1 MALNAQQ
8 VAWLGIYAGLPM
20 TVTQF
25 FVRRIAEGKIPFV
38 TNAKTIDYEEIKD
51 HVVKAKILKR
61 GEKFPVSKLNGS
73 VIKGVTPEVIKD
85 SIPFT
90 PYDTL
95 NRLPG
100 QEVYINGTK
109 VDHKKYEEDKRIAY
123 LKVSI
128 PVVQEEIAAGVF
140 LEGKYVSPDTG
151 NEVTYTAYPSE
162 DVAVTEIKEWGIWTT
177 LKVGEF
183 TKDTKVRVDE
193 ILVGKDVFYKIL
205 TDYNK
210 SSNKVVTVTPS
221 RIQTKDGDYELHL
234 NIFGFNFVMIPDAA
248 DTQGKLIDTS
258 NWFQLRNNGAVIPA
272 FAGVVNVDE
281 KGESTLE
288 ATDLIIRQTK
298 ADQETGEAKQLGESA
313 YCPIVVNP
321 NVVKTYKI
329 TGL

>member
-8 VAWLGIYAGLPM
+8 IAWLGVYGDLPT

-25 FVRRIAEGKIPFV
+25 FVRRIARGKIPYIV
-38 TNAKTIDYEEIKD
+38 KTKSIDYEEVKN

-90 PYDTL
+90 PYDAL

-100 QEVYINGTK
+100 QEVYINGRT
-109 VDHKKYEEDKRIAY
+109 VDHKKYEEDKRIAS
-123 LKVSI
+123 LKVSV

-151 NEVTYTAYPSE
+151 NEVTYTQYPSE
-162 DVAVTEIKEWGIWTT
+162 DVAATDIKEWGIWTT
-177 LKVGEF
+177 EMVNKF
-183 TKDTKVRVDE
+183 TTETKVRVDE
-193 ILVGKDVFYKIL
+193 ILVGKDVFYKMI

-210 SSNKVVTVTPS
+210 TSNKVVAASPTRVQTP
-221 RIQTKDGDYELHL
+221 DGDYELHL
-234 NIFGFNFVMIPDAA
+234 NVFGFNFVMIPGAT
-248 DTQGKLIDTS
+248 DTQGNAIDTA
-258 NWFQLRNNGAVIPA
+258 NWFQLRNDAAVIPA
-272 FAGVVNVDE
+272 FAGVVNVVN
-281 KGESTLE
+281 GQSTLE
-288 ATDLIIRQTK
+288 AADLIIRETP
-298 ADQETGEAKQLGESA
+298 ADAETGEAKTLAESA

>member
-8 VAWLGIYAGLPM
+8 VAWLGIYGGLPM
-20 TVTQF
+20 TVQQF
-25 FVRRIAEGKIPFV
+25 FVRRIARGKIPYV
-38 TNAKTIDYEEIKD
+38 VNTKTIDYEEVKD

-61 GEKFPVSKLNGS
+61 GEKFPVSRLNGS

-90 PYDTL
+90 PYDAL

-100 QEVYINGTK
+100 QEVYINGKK
-109 VDHKKYEEDKRIAY
+109 VDHKKYEEDKRIAS

-151 NEVTYTAYPSE
+151 NEVKYTEYPSE
-162 DVAVTEIKEWGIWTT
+162 TVAVTDIKEWGIWTT
-177 LKVGEF
+177 GKVNDF
-183 TKDTKVRVDE
+183 TKKSKVRVDE
-193 ILVGKDVFYKIL
+193 ILIGKDVFYKIL

-210 SSNKVVTVTPS
+210 SSNKAIVASPTRVQTP
-221 RIQTKDGDYELHL
+221 DGDFELHL
-234 NIFGFNFVMIPDAA
+234 NVFGFNFVLIPDTT
-248 DTQGKLIDTS
+248 DTQGNAIDTS
-258 NWFQLRNNGAVIPA
+258 NWFQLRNDGAVMPA
-272 FAGVVNVDE
+272 FAGVVNVD
-281 KGESTLE
+281 KGKSTLE
-288 ATDLIIRQTK
+288 AADLIIREIP
-298 ADQETGEAKQLGESA
+298 ADSETGESKTLGESA

-321 NVVKTYKI
+321 NVVKTYKV

>member
-8 VAWLGIYAGLPM
+8 IAWLGIYGDLPT

-25 FVRRIAEGKIPFV
+25 FVRRIARGKIPYIV
-38 TNAKTIDYEEIKD
+38 NTKTIDYEEVKD

-90 PYDTL
+90 PYDAL

-100 QEVYINGTK
+100 QEIYINGKK
-109 VDHKKYEEDKRIAY
+109 VDHKKYEEDKRIAS
-123 LKVSI
+123 LKISV

-151 NEVTYTAYPSE
+151 NEVTYTQYPSE
-162 DVAVTEIKEWGIWTT
+162 NVAATDIKEWGIWTT
-177 LKVGEF
+177 EIINKF
-183 TKDTKVRVDE
+183 TKETKTRVDE
-193 ILVGKDVFYKIL
+193 ILVGKDVFYKMIA
-205 TDYNK
+205 DYNK
-210 SSNKVVTVTPS
+210 TSNKVVAASPA
-221 RIQTKDGDYELHL
+221 RIQTPDGDYELHL
-234 NIFGFNFVMIPDAA
+234 SVFGFNFVLIPDTV
-248 DTQGKLIDTS
+248 DTQGNPIETS
-258 NWFQLRNNGAVIPA
+258 NWVQLRNDGAVIPA
-272 FAGVVNVDE
+272 FAGVVNVD
-281 KGESTLE
+281 KGVSTME
-288 ATDLIIRQTK
+288 AADLIIRETP
-298 ADQETGEAKQLGESA
+298 ADSETGEAKTLAESA

-321 NVVKTYKI
+321 NIVKTYKV

>member
-8 VAWLGIYAGLPM
+8 IAWLGIYNDLPM
-20 TVTQF
+20 TVTTF
-25 FVRRIAEGKIPFV
+25 FLRRIARGKIPYV
-38 TNAKTIDYEEIKD
+38 VNTKSIDYEEVKKHAI
-51 HVVKAKILKR
+51 KAKILKR
-61 GEKFPVSKLNGS
+61 GEKFPTSRLNGS

-90 PYDTL
+90 PYDAL

-100 QEVYINGTK
+100 QEVYINGKK
-109 VDHKKYEEDKRIAY
+109 VDHKKYEEDKRIAS
-123 LKVSI
+123 LKVSV

-162 DVAVTEIKEWGIWTT
+162 SVAVTEIKEWGIWTT
-177 LKVGEF
+177 TKINEF
-183 TKDTKVRVDE
+183 ITENKVRVDE

-210 SSNKVVTVTPS
+210 SSNKVITATPK
-221 RIQTKDGDYELHL
+221 RVQTQDGDYELHL
-234 NIFGFNFVMIPDAA
+234 DVFGFNYVMIPDTT
-248 DTQGKLIDTS
+248 DTQGNAIDTA
-258 NWFQLRNNGAVIPA
+258 NWFQLRNDAAVVPA
-272 FAGVVNVDE
+272 FAGVVNVVN
-281 KGESTLE
+281 GQSTLE
-288 ATDLIIRQTK
+288 AADLIIRETP
-298 ADQETGEAKQLGESA
+298 ADPETGEAKTLAESA

-321 NVVKTYKI
+321 NIVKTYKV

>member
-8 VAWLGIYAGLPM
+8 IAWLGIYNDLPM
-20 TVTQF
+20 TVTTF
-25 FVRRIAEGKIPFV
+25 FLRRIARGKIPYV
-38 TNAKTIDYEEIKD
+38 VNTKSIDYEEVKKHAI
-51 HVVKAKILKR
+51 KAKILKR
-61 GEKFPVSKLNGS
+61 GEKFPTSRLNGS

-90 PYDTL
+90 PYDAL

-100 QEVYINGTK
+100 QEVYINGKK
-109 VDHKKYEEDKRIAY
+109 VDHKKYEEDKRIAS
-123 LKVSI
+123 LKVSV

-162 DVAVTEIKEWGIWTT
+162 SVAVTDIKEWGIWTT
-177 LKVGEF
+177 TKINEF
-183 TKDTKVRVDE
+183 ITENKVRVDE

-210 SSNKVVTVTPS
+210 SSDKVITATPK
-221 RIQTKDGDYELHL
+221 RVQTQDGDYELHL
-234 NIFGFNFVMIPDAA
+234 DVFGFNYVMIPDTT
-248 DTQGKLIDTS
+248 DTQGNAIDTA
-258 NWFQLRNNGAVIPA
+258 NWFQLRNDAAVIPA
-272 FAGVVNVDE
+272 FAGVVNVVN
-281 KGESTLE
+281 GQSTLE
-288 ATDLIIRQTK
+288 AADLIIRETP
-298 ADQETGEAKQLGESA
+298 ADPETGEAKTLAESA

-321 NVVKTYKI
+321 NIVKTYKV

>member
-8 VAWLGIYAGLPM
+8 IAWLGIYGDLP
-20 TVTQF
+20 TSVAQF
-25 FVRRIAEGKIPFV
+25 FVRRIARGKIPYV
-38 TNAKTIDYEEIKD
+38 VNTKTIDYEEVKN

-90 PYDTL
+90 PYDAL

-100 QEVYINGTK
+100 QEVYINGKK
-109 VDHKKYEEDKRIAY
+109 VDHKKYEEDKRIAS

-151 NEVTYTAYPSE
+151 NEVTYTKYPTE
-162 DVAVTEIKEWGIWTT
+162 DVAVADIKEWGIWTT
-177 LKVGEF
+177 GIMNKF
-183 TKDTKVRVDE
+183 TRETKTRVDE
-193 ILVGKDVFYKIL
+193 ILIGKDVFYKIMA
-205 TDYNK
+205 DYNK
-210 SSNKVVTVTPS
+210 SSNKLVAASPTRVQTP
-221 RIQTKDGDYELHL
+221 DGDYELHL
-234 NIFGFNFVMIPDAA
+234 NVFGFNFVLIPDTT
-248 DTQGKLIDTS
+248 DTQGNPIDTA
-258 NWFQLRNNGAVIPA
+258 NWFQLRNDAAVIPA
-272 FAGVVNVDE
+272 FAGVVNVDN
-281 KGESTLE
+281 GVSTLE
-288 ATDLIIRQTK
+288 AADLIIRETP
-298 ADQETGEAKQLGESA
+298 ADNETGEAKTLAESA

-321 NVVKTYKI
+321 NIVKTYKV

>member
-8 VAWLGIYAGLPM
+8 IAWLGIYNDLPM
-20 TVTQF
+20 TVTTF
-25 FVRRIAEGKIPFV
+25 FLRRIARGKIPYV
-38 TNAKTIDYEEIKD
+38 VNTKSIDYEEVKKHAI
-51 HVVKAKILKR
+51 KAKILKR
-61 GEKFPVSKLNGS
+61 GEKFPTSRLNGS

-90 PYDTL
+90 PYDAL

-100 QEVYINGTK
+100 QEVYINGKK
-109 VDHKKYEEDKRIAY
+109 VDHKKYEEDKRIAS
-123 LKVSI
+123 LKVSV

-162 DVAVTEIKEWGIWTT
+162 SVAVTDIKEWGIWTT
-177 LKVGEF
+177 TKINEF
-183 TKDTKVRVDE
+183 ITENKVRVDE

-210 SSNKVVTVTPS
+210 SSNKVITATPK
-221 RIQTKDGDYELHL
+221 RVQTQDGDYELHL
-234 NIFGFNFVMIPDAA
+234 DVFGFNYVMIPDTT
-248 DTQGKLIDTS
+248 DTQGNAIDTA
-258 NWFQLRNNGAVIPA
+258 NWFQLRNDAAVIPA
-272 FAGVVNVDE
+272 FAGVVNVVN
-281 KGESTLE
+281 GQSTLE
-288 ATDLIIRQTK
+288 AADLIIRETP
-298 ADQETGEAKQLGESA
+298 ADPETGEAKTLAESA

-321 NVVKTYKI
+321 NIVKTYKV

>member
-8 VAWLGIYAGLPM
+8 IAWLGIYNDLPM
-20 TVTQF
+20 TVTTF
-25 FVRRIAEGKIPFV
+25 FLRRIARGKIPYV
-38 TNAKTIDYEEIKD
+38 VNTKSIDYEEVKKHAI
-51 HVVKAKILKR
+51 KAKILKR
-61 GEKFPVSKLNGS
+61 GEKFPTSRLNGS

-90 PYDTL
+90 PYDAL

-100 QEVYINGTK
+100 QEVYINGKK
-109 VDHKKYEEDKRIAY
+109 VDHKKYEEDKRIAS
-123 LKVSI
+123 LKVSV

-162 DVAVTEIKEWGIWTT
+162 SVAVTDIKEWGIWTT
-177 LKVGEF
+177 TKINEF
-183 TKDTKVRVDE
+183 ITENKVRVDE

-210 SSNKVVTVTPS
+210 SSNKVITATPK
-221 RIQTKDGDYELHL
+221 RVQTQDGDYELHL
-234 NIFGFNFVMIPDAA
+234 DVFGFNYVMIPDTT
-248 DTQGKLIDTS
+248 DTQGNAIDTA
-258 NWFQLRNNGAVIPA
+258 NWFQLRNDAAVIPA
-272 FAGVVNVDE
+272 FAGVVNVIN
-281 KGESTLE
+281 GQSTLE
-288 ATDLIIRQTK
+288 AADLIIRETP
-298 ADQETGEAKQLGESA
+298 ADPETGEAKTLAESA

-321 NVVKTYKI
+321 NIVKTYKV

>member
-8 VAWLGIYAGLPM
+8 IAWLGIYNDLPM
-20 TVTQF
+20 TVTTF
-25 FVRRIAEGKIPFV
+25 FLRRIARGKIPYV
-38 TNAKTIDYEEIKD
+38 VNTKSIDYEEVKKHAI
-51 HVVKAKILKR
+51 KAKILKR
-61 GEKFPVSKLNGS
+61 GEKFPTSRLNGS

-90 PYDTL
+90 PYDAL

-100 QEVYINGTK
+100 QEVYINGKK
-109 VDHKKYEEDKRIAY
+109 VDHKKYEEDKRIAS
-123 LKVSI
+123 LKVSV

-162 DVAVTEIKEWGIWTT
+162 NVAVADIKEWGIWTT
-177 LKVGEF
+177 TKINEF
-183 TKDTKVRVDE
+183 ITENKVRVDE

-210 SSNKVVTVTPS
+210 SSNKVITATPK
-221 RIQTKDGDYELHL
+221 RVQTQDGDYELHL
-234 NIFGFNFVMIPDAA
+234 EVFGFNYVMIPDTT
-248 DTQGKLIDTS
+248 DTQGNAIDTA
-258 NWFQLRNNGAVIPA
+258 NWFQLRNDAAVIPA
-272 FAGVVNVDE
+272 FAGVVNVE
-281 KGESTLE
+281 NGQSTLE
-288 ATDLIIRQTK
+288 AADLIIRETP
-298 ADQETGEAKQLGESA
+298 ADPETGEAKTLAESA

-321 NVVKTYKI
+321 NIVKTYKV

>member
-8 VAWLGIYAGLPM
+8 IAWLGIYNDLPM
-20 TVTQF
+20 TVTTF
-25 FVRRIAEGKIPFV
+25 FLRRIARGKIPYV
-38 TNAKTIDYEEIKD
+38 VNTKSIDYEEVKKHAI
-51 HVVKAKILKR
+51 KAKILKR
-61 GEKFPVSKLNGS
+61 GEKFPTSRLNGS

-90 PYDTL
+90 PYDAL

-100 QEVYINGTK
+100 QEVYINGKK
-109 VDHKKYEEDKRIAY
+109 VDHKKYEEDKRIAS
-123 LKVSI
+123 LKVSV

-162 DVAVTEIKEWGIWTT
+162 SVAVTEIKEWGIWTT
-177 LKVGEF
+177 TKINEF
-183 TKDTKVRVDE
+183 ITENKVRVDE

-210 SSNKVVTVTPS
+210 SSNKVITATPK
-221 RIQTKDGDYELHL
+221 RVQTQDGDYELHL
-234 NIFGFNFVMIPDAA
+234 DVFGFNYVMIPDTT
-248 DTQGKLIDTS
+248 DTQGNAIDTA
-258 NWFQLRNNGAVIPA
+258 NWFQLRNDAAVIPA
-272 FAGVVNVDE
+272 FAGVVNVVN
-281 KGESTLE
+281 GQSTLE
-288 ATDLIIRQTK
+288 AADLIIRETP
-298 ADQETGEAKQLGESA
+298 ADPETGEAKTLAESA

-321 NVVKTYKI
+321 NIVKTYKV